1 MKKTIFYEKNEYYH
15 IYNRG
20 VDKRIVFEDLFDLL
34 RFYQSMTEF
43 NSIEP
48 IGSIYK
54 NRNIRKKYKSRGST
68 PTDEKD
74 DRLVEIVA
82 FCLNPNH
89 YHFILTPLVD
99 GGISEFMRR
108 LNSGYTSY
116 FNQKYKRTGSLF
128 GGTFKSVLI
137 DSDSYLRFLSVYINL
152 NFEVHLK
159 FQNMKDKQLFHK
171 SSWEEYTKAKIVK
184 GKLGEENQII
194 NGKND
199 ICDKF
204 MVLNHFDSAKEYQKF
219 AEESLVEI
227 KRKRYKDEE
236 VIKKNFSVWKGF

>member
-1 MKKTIFYEKNEYYH
+1 MRNPIFYEKNKYYH

-20 VDKRIVFEDLFDLL
+20 TDKRIIFNDKHDLD
-34 RFYQSMTEF
+34 RFYKSIQEF
-43 NSIEP
+43 NSVEP
-48 IGSIYK
+48 IGSIFE
-54 NRNIRKKYKSRGST
+54 NRNNSKEYSCGGST
-68 PTDEKD
+68 PTEGK
-74 DRLVEIVA
+74 LLEIVA

-89 YHFILTPLVD
+89 YHFILTPLVE

-108 LNSGYTSY
+108 LNGGYTSY
-116 FNQKYKRTGSLF
+116 FNQKYKRSGVLF
-128 GGTFKSVLI
+128 QGRFKSVLI

-171 SSWEEYTKAKIVK
+171 SSWDEYIKAKIIK

-199 ICDKF
+199 ICEKF

-219 AEESLVEI
+219 AEETLIEI
-227 KRKRYKDEE
+227 KRKRYGDEE
-236 VIKKNFSVWKGF
+236 VIKKNFSVGKNFN